1 MELIALLL
9 LLFLSAVFSGSETAL
24 ISISMARVE
33 SLMKEGRI
41 GSKALFQLKRDP
53 SQMLITIL
61 IGNNLVNIA
70 AASIATVL
78 ATKWFGHMGPGI
90 AVGVLTVVILIF
102 GEITPK
108 SLATRYSE
116 RISLFIAPIIIA
128 LMKVIFPLVW
138 LFGKFTS
145 WIHNQFGLATEPT
158 VTEPELIRMLGHG
171 EKEGTIEQG
180 ERELIERVFA
190 FNDLTVR
197 DVMTPR
203 NLVFALSGDDT
214 VAKALPEILAQP
226 YSRIP
231 IYLDQPDEI
240 HGVVYLRE
248 LMKAATENKGDL
260 TLREIEH
267 EALFV
272 QQYQSIDELFATL
285 RKKKRHMAVVVNEY
299 GVITGVVTLEDL
311 IEELV
316 GEIYDESD
324 LAPTEITG
332 ISDGVI
338 QAAGTAE
345 MRSVAEYLS
354 IELPGKPTDSVS
366 FWILSEIGQ
375 IPETGQCFSI
385 DGLAVT
391 IDKVSKNR
399 IDFVSVSRE
408 EGTQP
413 READSAQNQA

>member
-1 MELIALLL
+1 MELIILLL

-24 ISISMARVE
+24 VSISMARVE
-33 SLMKEGRI
+33 SLMKEERL
-41 GSKALFQLKRDP
+41 GSKALFQLKSDP

-70 AASIATVL
+70 AAAMATVL
-78 ATKWFGHMGPGI
+78 ATEWFGHLGPGI

-108 SLATRYSE
+108 TLATRYSE
-116 RISLFIAPIIIA
+116 RISLSISPFMLT

-138 LFGKFTS
+138 LFGKFTT
-145 WIHNQFGLATEPT
+145 WIHSQFGLASEPT

-190 FNDLTVR
+190 FNDVTVR

-203 NLVFALSGDDT
+203 SLVFELNGSLT
-214 VAKALPEILAQP
+214 VEEALPEVLAQP

-231 IYLDQPDEI
+231 VYVEQPDEI
-240 HGVVYLRE
+240 HGVVYLRD
-248 LMKAATENKGDL
+248 LIKVATENKGDL
-260 TLREIEH
+260 RLSEIEH
-267 EALFV
+267 KALFV
-272 QQYQSIDELFATL
+272 QQYQPIDELFATL

-299 GVITGVVTLEDL
+299 GVITGIVTMEDV

-324 LAPTEITG
+324 HAPTEITP

-338 QAAGTAE
+338 RAVGTGE
-345 MRSVAEYLS
+345 MRMVAEYFN

-366 FWILSEIGQ
+366 YWILSQTGR
-375 IPETGQCFSI
+375 IPEAGERFTL
-385 DGLAVT
+385 DGMVVT
-391 IDKVSKNR
+391 IDQVSRNR
-399 IDFVSVSRE
+399 IDAVSVSRDE
-408 EGTQP
+408 SVQTP
-413 READSAQNQA
+413 EADSVQNHE